1 MSTPF
6 PTSSSSSTGSSA
18 SGTGSSLDSSN
29 TTGGNLRGGSD
40 TLDRA
45 TTKAHEALDR
55 AALRAGPAVTQLR
68 EKTAS
73 AVESLKARMQDMSA
87 MQGQALESARTQV
100 RANPLAAV
108 GIAAAAGYLLGAL
121 LRRRCDPMAPV
132 ASTRAAQR
140 KRPLPRERPFQWG
153 ARISRCSCP
162 AARSAAR
169 AWRRQPGP
177 CWTHV

>member
-6 PTSSSSSTGSSA
+6 PTSSSSSTGSL
-18 SGTGSSLDSSN
+18 SGSTGSSLDSS
-29 TTGGNLRGGSD
+29 TTGGNLRTES
-40 TLDRA
+40 TMDRA

-73 AVESLKARMQDMSA
+73 AVESLKARMQDMNA

-108 GIAAAAGYLLGAL
+108 GIAAAAGYVLGML
-121 LRRRCDPMAPV
+121 LRRR
-132 ASTRAAQR
+132 
-140 KRPLPRERPFQWG
+140 
-153 ARISRCSCP
+153 
-162 AARSAAR
+162 
-169 AWRRQPGP
+169 
-177 CWTHV
+177 

>member
-6 PTSSSSSTGSSA
+6 PTSSSSSTGSLS
-18 SGTGSSLDSSN
+18 SGTGSSLDTSS
-29 TTGGNLRGGSD
+29 TGGNLRGSD
-40 TLDRA
+40 SSLDRA

-121 LRRRCDPMAPV
+121 LRRR
-132 ASTRAAQR
+132 
-140 KRPLPRERPFQWG
+140 
-153 ARISRCSCP
+153 
-162 AARSAAR
+162 
-169 AWRRQPGP
+169 
-177 CWTHV
+177 

>member
-6 PTSSSSSTGSSA
+6 PTSSSSSSGSLG
-18 SGTGSSLDSSN
+18 SGTGSSMDSITS
-29 TTGGNLRGGSD
+29 GGNLRGSD

-121 LRRRCDPMAPV
+121 LRRR
-132 ASTRAAQR
+132 
-140 KRPLPRERPFQWG
+140 
-153 ARISRCSCP
+153 
-162 AARSAAR
+162 
-169 AWRRQPGP
+169 
-177 CWTHV
+177 